1 MKRIVVLVSI
11 TVGALGLV
19 AGPVAAS
26 ARTQPSTLR
35 ATSAQQAANL
45 ALGKRLVTRF
55 WTLLTGDSATDL
67 GAFLSPAFQVQR
79 ANGTG
84 ANRNQCLAQ
93 FGKATKVSAFK
104 LSDYKV
110 TRSGTTLVARY
121 ISATTETILGES
133 YAKAPAPRLSTFI
146 WTGSTW
152 KLLSHANFNAPS

>member
-1 MKRIVVLVSI
+1 MKCPIVLVSI

-26 ARTQPSTLR
+26 SGSQPSTLR
-35 ATSAQQAANL
+35 ATSEQQAANL
-45 ALGKRLVTRF
+45 TLGKRLATRF

-84 ANRNQCLAQ
+84 ANRNQYLAQ

-104 LSDYKV
+104 LFDYKV
-110 TRSGTTLVARY
+110 TRNGTTLVARY

-133 YAKAPAPRLSTFI
+133 YAKAPAPPLNVYLD
-146 WTGSTW
+146 G
-152 KLLSHANFNAPS
+152 